1 MSLELE
7 LQIGFSKLN
16 KQEWTNHE
24 NRNIIFFKVKPS
36 QIKFVVLMVRN

>member
-16 KQEWTNHE
+16 KQEWKNHE
-24 NRNIIFFKVKPS
+24 IRNIIFVKVKPS
-36 QIKFVVLMVRN
+36 QIKICYPNG